1 MDGGITH
8 GIGLKG
14 KVMDFEDIH
23 FPKDIQTI
31 HIYVLK
37 QQDIIE
43 KTIPVSKLNTIHL
56 NNDYIIKEFVD
67 PPLPMKLQGYTKKT
81 YLLRELN
88 GFKHILSTNTII
100 GVPYQKTILYGFEI
114 ITPNESR
121 CFVINRKCKETISES
136 KLTSMKLSEW
146 KRFVI
151 DILSELVK
159 IQKINLAHGDIKLD
173 NIMKCKKY
181 QLIDWENSR
190 VLDYEILKTK
200 RYLGLSPMYFQILYG
215 SAWYPAF
222 SVALLKYYRETGG
235 TSDYANRVISY
246 FSSLFQKHTPKEVF
260 EKTKYTFD
268 VGTFGFIL
276 DGSKRNPYVP
286 KRYYPF
292 INSMYKMNASE
303 ALSVF
308 KTLNKTHKR

>member
-1 MDGGITH
+1 MNGGITH
-8 GIGLKG
+8 GIGFKG
-14 KVMDFEDIH
+14 KVIDFEDID

-37 QQDIIE
+37 HKDIIE
-43 KTIPVSKLNTIHL
+43 KTIPVSKLNTIQL
-56 NNDYIIKEFVD
+56 DKNYVVKEFLD
-67 PPLPMKLQGYTKKT
+67 PSFPMKLQGYTKKT

-88 GFKHILSTNTII
+88 GFKHILSINTII

-136 KLTSMKLSEW
+136 KLSSMKLVEW

-190 VLDYEILKTK
+190 LLDYELLKTK
-200 RYLGLSPMYFQILYG
+200 RYLGLSPMYFQILYD
-215 SAWYPAF
+215 SSWYSAF
-222 SVALLKYYRETGG
+222 SIALFKYYRETGG
-235 TSDYANRVISY
+235 TSEYANRMISY
-246 FSSLFQKHTPKEVF
+246 FSSLFQKYTSKEVF
-260 EKTKYTFD
+260 EKTKYTLD

-276 DGSKRNPYVP
+276 DGSKQNPYVP

-308 KTLNKTHKR
+308 KTLNKTHKH